1 MSEKHKKIPDTWPG
15 TFRYKNIVY
24 VRTTRCA
31 SNYIKRI
38 LIQLNFKNI
47 KFNSIKNTDK
57 VFTFIIDP
65 FERRVKGLT
74 YLLDELKAYSLIKNP
89 QFKKFIKSTCVAGID
104 TLPYYLQYRNI
115 LNQTLFLPI
124 HKKYQIIDLLK
135 KYFYQHCPELLQIK
149 FNENVW
155 RNKADKIRE
164 YQYRHVK
171 TILKNNKLVK
181 NTLDLD
187 NKIWK
192 EAVSKTNKD
201 VNSYLILKYK
211 K

>member
-1 MSEKHKKIPDTWPG
+1 MPEKHEKIPDTWPG

-47 KFNSIKNTDK
+47 KFNNIRDTDK

-74 YLLDELKAYSLIKNP
+74 LLLDELKAYSLIKNP
-89 QFKKFIKSTCVAGID
+89 QFKKFIKLTSVAGID
-104 TLPYYLQYRNI
+104 TLPYYLQYKNI

-124 HKKYQIIDLLK
+124 HKKYQITDLLK

-155 RNKADKIRE
+155 KNKANKIRE

-171 TILKNNKLVK
+171 TILKSNKSVK

-201 VNSYLILKYK
+201 VDSYLISKYK
-211 K
+211 

>member
-47 KFNSIKNTDK
+47 KFNNIRDTDK

-74 YLLDELKAYSLIKNP
+74 LLLDELKAYSLIKNP
-89 QFKKFIKSTCVAGID
+89 QFKKFIKSTSVAGID
-104 TLPYYLQYRNI
+104 TLPYYLQYKNI

-124 HKKYQIIDLLK
+124 HKKYQITDLLK

-155 RNKADKIRE
+155 KNKANKIRE
-164 YQYRHVK
+164 YQYRYIK
-171 TILKNNKLVK
+171 TILKSNKSVK

-201 VNSYLILKYK
+201 VNSYLISTYK
-211 K
+211 